1 MSNQFDVCI
10 RALEQAGCGIALTK
24 DTVRVRLP
32 SDPNDG
38 HAAPDG
44 EEHEYARA
52 YFTLMVS
59 HVFLKLAE
67 QEIIDAEGDT
77 LEEVISGP

>member
-1 MSNQFDVCI
+1 MSNQFAVCV

-24 DTVRVRLP
+24 DTVRVRFPPDL
-32 SDPNDG
+32 NDE

-59 HVFLKLAE
+59 RVFLELAE
-67 QEIIDAEGDT
+67 QEVIDDEGNA
-77 LEEVISGP
+77 LREVVSKS

>member
-1 MSNQFDVCI
+1 M
-10 RALEQAGCGIALTK
+10 EQAGCGIALTK
-24 DTVRVRLP
+24 DTVRVRFP
-32 SDPNDG
+32 PDANDP

-59 HVFLKLAE
+59 RVFLELAE
-67 QEIIDAEGDT
+67 NEIIDDKGDA
-77 LEEVISGP
+77 L

>member
-1 MSNQFDVCI
+1 MSNQFAVCVH
-10 RALEQAGCGIALTK
+10 ALEQAGCGIALTK
-24 DTVRVRLP
+24 DTVRVRFP
-32 SDPNDG
+32 SDPNDE

-59 HVFLKLAE
+59 RVFLELAE
-67 QEIIDAEGDT
+67 QEIIDDEGNA
-77 LEEVISGP
+77 LKEVVS

>member
-1 MSNQFDVCI
+1 MSNQFEVCV
-10 RALEQAGCGIALTK
+10 RAMEQAGCGIALTR
-24 DTVRVRLP
+24 DTVRVRFP
-32 SDPNDG
+32 TDPDDP

-59 HVFLKLAE
+59 RVFLELAE
-67 QEIIDAEGDT
+67 QEIIDDEGDAIK
-77 LEEVISGP
+77 EVMTGQ